1 MPGFYEMDRE
11 IEKSFY
17 RGGKDEHES

>member
-17 RGGKDEHES
+17 GGGKDEHES

>member
-1 MPGFYEMDRE
+1 MPGSYEMDRE

-17 RGGKDEHES
+17 GGGKDEHES